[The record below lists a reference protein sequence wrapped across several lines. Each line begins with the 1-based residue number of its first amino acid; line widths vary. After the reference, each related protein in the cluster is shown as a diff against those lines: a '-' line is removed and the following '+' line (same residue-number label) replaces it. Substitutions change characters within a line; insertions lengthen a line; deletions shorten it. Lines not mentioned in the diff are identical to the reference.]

1 MERINIDE
9 DFMEWAIQRLP
20 LHMIN
25 TLYQAYLLDKRRSV
39 KDKLVIVIED
49 VDLNELSDTVFDNE
63 LKNFERFLDDFK
75 K

>member
-20 LHMIN
+20 LHMIH
-25 TLYQAYLLDKRRSV
+25 TLYQAYQIDKTRSV

-49 VDLNELSDTVFDNE
+49 VDLDQLPEKMFDLE
-63 LKNFERFLDDFK
+63 LKEFEKFLDDFK

>member
-20 LHMIN
+20 LHMIH
-25 TLYQAYLLDKRRSV
+25 TLYQAYQLDKKRSV
-39 KDKLVIVIED
+39 KDKLVIIIED
-49 VDLNELSDTVFDNE
+49 VDLNELPDQVFE
-63 LKNFERFLDDFK
+63 GEIKNFEKFLDDFK